1 VMGLAD
7 LCLAVCTENLIR
19 IDCNLECLCQH
30 RPPSVGGLIS
40 IPIGLVVGQFNC
52 GGQATV
58 GGVVPDMASITMDII
73 KRLKKNKVAAAA
85 EPARAYNLARHDN
98 VREG

>member
-1 VMGLAD
+1 
-7 LCLAVCTENLIR
+7 
-19 IDCNLECLCQH
+19 
-30 RPPSVGGLIS
+30 
-40 IPIGLVVGQFNC
+40 VGQFNC

-58 GGVVPDMASITMDII
+58 GGVVPDMASITWDII
-73 KRLKKNKVAAAA
+73 RRLEKNKVAAAA

>member
-1 VMGLAD
+1 
-7 LCLAVCTENLIR
+7 
-19 IDCNLECLCQH
+19 
-30 RPPSVGGLIS
+30 
-40 IPIGLVVGQFNC
+40 
-52 GGQATV
+52 
-58 GGVVPDMASITMDII
+58 MASITMDII